1 MVVRSG
7 STRRKR
13 ERDENVF
20 CGVEEERR
28 VAAEEEVRGEGEGRG
43 REKKSLLKMQAMSEW
58 GGGAGV
64 SEVPSSSLLP
74 PLFVAGSNF
83 FPGRKGSTVVHWLR
97 SGCARG
103 GHRPK
108 MCFPS
113 SSSSHI
119 LGDPSPPPFPPSRRS
134 EHIDIVLHISSKS
147 SVPVLLSS
155 SSPSSSSSSS
165 TSFS

>member
-20 CGVEEERR
+20 CGVDGGRGEERR

-64 SEVPSSSLLP
+64 FLP
-74 PLFVAGSNF
+74 PPL
-83 FPGRKGSTVVHWLR
+83 
-97 SGCARG
+97 CG
-103 GHRPK
+103 GQ
-108 MCFPS
+108 
-113 SSSSHI
+113 
-119 LGDPSPPPFPPSRRS
+119 
-134 EHIDIVLHISSKS
+134 
-147 SVPVLLSS
+147 
-155 SSPSSSSSSS
+155 
-165 TSFS
+165 